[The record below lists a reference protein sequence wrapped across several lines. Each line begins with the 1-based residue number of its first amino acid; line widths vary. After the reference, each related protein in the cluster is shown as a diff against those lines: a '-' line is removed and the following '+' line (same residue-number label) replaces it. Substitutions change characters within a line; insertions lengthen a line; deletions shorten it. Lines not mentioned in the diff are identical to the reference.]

1 MFGAPSSSAAG
12 HQLFVGAGVH
22 LLFFLVLLKRGH
34 QVVKRGHQVVKRGQL
49 ILESCRKLS
58 EVVNQ
63 VVKRRHQ
70 VV

>member
-34 QVVKRGHQVVKRGQL
+34 QVVKRGHQVVKRSHQVVKRGQL
-49 ILESCRKLS
+49 ILESCRK
-58 EVVNQ
+58 VV
-63 VVKRRHQ
+63 RSC
-70 VV
+70 

>member
-34 QVVKRGHQVVKRGQL
+34 QVVKRGQL
-49 ILESCRKLS
+49 ILESCRK
-58 EVVNQ
+58 VV
-63 VVKRRHQ
+63 RSC
-70 VV
+70 